1 LKDTNHIYYTP
12 SRQKPSAQTCG
23 PDFLPGTFKNEGGKV
38 NRKLEAKIRKEI
50 RKRAFERADILR
62 QKHQNLQMTEYT
74 LDALQDVT
82 GLPRPDLESIA
93 DDVRLSR
100 QITHD
105 DFFSIKNQILMTFG
119 LAGLILILG
128 GFMYII

>member
-1 LKDTNHIYYTP
+1 M
-12 SRQKPSAQTCG
+12 
-23 PDFLPGTFKNEGGKV
+23 

-50 RKRAFERADILR
+50 RKRAFERADTLR

-93 DDVRLSR
+93 DDIRLSR
-100 QITHD
+100 QIKHD
-105 DFFSIKNQILMTFG
+105 DFFSIKNQILWTFG
-119 LAGLILILG
+119 LVSLILILSG
-128 GFMYII
+128 LAYVI

>member
-1 LKDTNHIYYTP
+1 M
-12 SRQKPSAQTCG
+12 
-23 PDFLPGTFKNEGGKV
+23 

-62 QKHQNLQMTEYT
+62 QKHQNLQMTEHT

-119 LAGLILILG
+119 LAGLILILS

>member
-1 LKDTNHIYYTP
+1 
-12 SRQKPSAQTCG
+12 
-23 PDFLPGTFKNEGGKV
+23 V

-93 DDVRLSR
+93 DDIRLSR
-100 QITHD
+100 QIKHD

-119 LAGLILILG
+119 LAGLILILS

>member
-1 LKDTNHIYYTP
+1 
-12 SRQKPSAQTCG
+12 
-23 PDFLPGTFKNEGGKV
+23 V

>member
-1 LKDTNHIYYTP
+1 M
-12 SRQKPSAQTCG
+12 
-23 PDFLPGTFKNEGGKV
+23 

-93 DDVRLSR
+93 DDIRLSR
-100 QITHD
+100 QIKHD

-119 LAGLILILG
+119 LAGLILILS

>member
-1 LKDTNHIYYTP
+1 MNH
-12 SRQKPSAQTCG
+12 
-23 PDFLPGTFKNEGGKV
+23 
-38 NRKLEAKIRKEI
+38 KLEASIRKVI
-50 RKRAFERADILR
+50 RKRAFECADILR
-62 QKHQNLQMTEYT
+62 QEKQNLQMTKYT

-82 GLPRPDLESIA
+82 GLPRAHLESIA

-119 LAGLILILG
+119 LAGFILILC
-128 GFMYII
+128 GFVYII

>member
-1 LKDTNHIYYTP
+1 
-12 SRQKPSAQTCG
+12 
-23 PDFLPGTFKNEGGKV
+23 
-38 NRKLEAKIRKEI
+38 
-50 RKRAFERADILR
+50 
-62 QKHQNLQMTEYT
+62 MTEYT

-93 DDVRLSR
+93 DDIRLSR
-100 QITHD
+100 QIKHD

-119 LAGLILILG
+119 LAGLILILS